1 MQKIKILSKFI
12 GLALFILAAFVLPNS
27 NRLALAD
34 TTDDIEA
41 IQNAIKASSN
51 TCITTCFAG
60 VANATPT
67 LDYFKSALD
76 NMRDCGNLLRG
87 NICTNGSLLQ
97 ANTLKEMLTTYT
109 KDPNQS
115 NLQTVLSFLGASTPP
130 DTTGCI
136 TDENNQQLKNWL
148 SEIAKNEYVAGAK
161 ASSMCASS
169 NLTLNCLKTSIIPN
183 LEKSLLAEKRGF
195 SALANLDE
203 QLLNLLKGFANCP
216 NENNFN
222 ALNNFYNQY
231 YIEERKKIIY
241 STIGYQQDEE
251 DECLLNHQQ
260 SPCALP
266 ITFGWLNPANS
277 TIGGLF
283 YAVYLISRL
292 ILVII
297 LDVFQWFLNPQNFG
311 GYINFLNTGIVS
323 LLFEQFKNFAYLGL
337 SLAMIFTA
345 IATILRS
352 EKFGWQKML
361 PKLLIVALL
370 VNFSLVI
377 CGMLIDLSNYLSMVS
392 VYAFNS
398 DITLANLLVN
408 CSICP
413 VVKSFYDLGGAWDI
427 VRAAGLG
434 TILTLLF
441 AFQFFG
447 LMMYVGTRIVT
458 IIICLITSPL
468 AFFTFAIPG
477 GEKIW
482 DFWRQRFQQALVV
495 LPVICFIFYL
505 SLFFI
510 TQLATSISQNIAPNS
525 QGVATTVMAYMI
537 FIIVFAQ
544 LIRYVSQFLGVEQVE
559 KGFQIAK
566 KAVTTAAMAGAAA
579 VGGFALGKTV
589 TSGGWK
595 AVQGKLKQSNV
606 TPLYNLGNWMDR
618 TSKQVTQRKGAASE
632 EFLKTQS
639 DDEIR
644 HYMNLAQRRG
654 DKISVATAINELSSR
669 NKLSIEDFDT
679 VQAIRNVPSLNI
691 KQIKK
696 ANPYLGI
703 KLNQSSPEKRKE
715 YFSLAKQQNPQ
726 ASPEELNKLVNQII
740 EENTWKE
747 LANQVKQSS
756 PSDLKEGNW
765 KDILKAAKQRTQ
777 DDYYQFLY
785 SLEENTTPEGLA
797 NIFQNLDKASLDQY
811 LNDLINAIAHV
822 KKISREETVD
832 YLLNPPNPDPQSNL
846 KPGRGFGRSNWWR
859 LLLR

>member
-1 MQKIKILSKFI
+1 MGFGSPYPINTCLASQKNCDPTFNSILS
-12 GLALFILAAFVLPNS
+12 ALKEYVDNS
-27 NRLALAD
+27 SPENFSSLMALLVSGTPPV
-34 TTDDIEA
+34 TTD
-41 IQNAIKASSN
+41 
-51 TCITTCFAG
+51 
-60 VANATPT
+60 
-67 LDYFKSALD
+67 
-76 NMRDCGNLLRG
+76 
-87 NICTNGSLLQ
+87 
-97 ANTLKEMLTTYT
+97 
-109 KDPNQS
+109 
-115 NLQTVLSFLGASTPP
+115 
-130 DTTGCI
+130 CI
-136 TDENNQQLKNWL
+136 TDENNPQLQGWL
-148 SEIAKNEYVAGAK
+148 AAISFQDLVANTK
-161 ASSMCASS
+161 KSSTLCADSP
-169 NLTLNCLKTSIIPN
+169 LTLTCLKESIIPALN
-183 LEKSLLAEKRGF
+183 KTLPALIASHP
-195 SALANLDE
+195 ALANLY
-203 QLLNLLKGFANCP
+203 QSYLNSLTNFATCP
-216 NENNFN
+216 NQTNFDT
-222 ALNNFYNQY
+222 LNVFYNNYFQ
-231 YIEERKKIIY
+231 EQQEKIIN
-241 STIGYQQDEE
+241 SAIGNNDEDE
-251 DECLLNHQQ
+251 DECLINHQPA
-260 SPCALP
+260 PCALEP
-266 ITFGWLNPANS
+266 TFGWLNPFNS
-277 TIGGLF
+277 LIGVILYGL
-283 YAVYLISRL
+283 YLVSRL

-413 VVKSFYDLGGAWDI
+413 VVKSFYDLGGDWDI

-495 LPVICFIFYL
+495 LPVICFIFYI

-618 TSKQVTQRKGAASE
+618 TSKQVTQRKGAAAE

-644 HYMNLAQRRG
+644 HYMNLAQQRG
-654 DKISVATAINELSSR
+654 DKIGVAAAINELSSR
-669 NKLSIEDFDT
+669 ENKLSIEDFDT

-696 ANPYLGI
+696 ANPYISI
-703 KLNQSSPEKRKE
+703 KLDQSSPEKRKE
-715 YFSLAKQQNPQ
+715 YLSLAKQQNPQ